1 VAALMVTSSRV
12 SAQTP
17 PPLTF
22 LGFAAGDSLS
32 AVTRQLKSSGGSAL
46 KCREARRDAS
56 VNECRGRLADSISG
70 RKVELWL
77 AAIDSA
83 SGILTLS
90 GRMAPAAADQW
101 RDTLVAHYG
110 LVPVRV
116 QGSQSMMQWVRRG
129 RMLRLTW
136 RVEGETTIASVSLVD
151 GWVLDGWGAR
161 RRPAPPS

>member
-1 VAALMVTSSRV
+1 
-12 SAQTP
+12 
-17 PPLTF
+17 
-22 LGFAAGDSLS
+22 
-32 AVTRQLKSSGGSAL
+32 VTRQLKSSGGSAPGP
-46 KCREARRDAS
+46 EASRDAS
-56 VNECRGRLADSISG
+56 SRVRGRLADSISG
-70 RKVELWL
+70 RTIDLWL

-90 GRMAPAAADQW
+90 GRMNPGALEQW
-101 RDTLVAHYG
+101 RDTLVAHFG

-151 GWVLDGWGAR
+151 GRVLDGWGAR
-161 RRPAPPS
+161 RRPPPPS